1 MSTDGYPKH
10 LVTRYGKVH
19 IYKNSNRANWVV
31 YVVAWSVG
39 KKRQRMSFSDEVAAL
54 NHAELVQE
62 QFKNGEPLAAKI
74 SSSKALYYEACEQ
87 KLRGVS
93 LMDAVEFY
101 LTMNGTSSSAPK
113 ITLDALVEKY
123 LDSLKTAGNE
133 LRDIQT
139 VRSHLTRFRD
149 TMRVPVASI
158 RALDIDRYLSEPQE
172 WSNRTRNNHKQSI
185 SRLFNWAIEKDYL
198 PSNMTNPVV
207 KATTYKVESAGSP
220 GIFTPDQM
228 AKLLSHAEKE
238 WVPYLAISAFAGVRS
253 AEITRLQWSD
263 VIFSEKVIV
272 LDSKHTKTNRRRVA
286 HMPDNL
292 VEWLKSYTGE
302 KKGSICPTKSPNK
315 MTSRLS
321 KSSKV
326 GWVHNGLRHSYISYM
341 MAVLRDAAKV
351 AEQCGNSPQQVQ
363 ANYKANAVESEA
375 KKWFGIRPTKHKTQQ
390 KANDGIGYYK
400 PVTKAKAR

>member
-1 MSTDGYPKH
+1 MPKQKLSTVDDYPKH
-10 LVTRYGKVH
+10 VVTRYGKVH
-19 IYKNSNRANWVV
+19 IYKNTNRGNWTV

-39 KKRQRMSFSDEVAAL
+39 KKRQRMSFSDEVAAM

-87 KLRGVS
+87 RLGGVS
-93 LMDAVEFY
+93 LMDAVEYY
-101 LTMNGTSSSAPK
+101 LTMKGSPSSTPK
-113 ITLDALVEKY
+113 ITLDTLVEKY
-123 LDSLKTAGNE
+123 LEGVKKAGNE

-158 RALDIDRYLSEPQE
+158 RTLDIDKYLSEPE
-172 WSNRTRNNHKQSI
+172 AWSNRTRNNHKQSI
-185 SRLFNWAIEKDYL
+185 SRLFNWAIEKEYL
-198 PSNMTNPVV
+198 PSGMMNPVT
-207 KATTYKVESAGSP
+207 KATTYKVESSGSP

-263 VIFSEKVIV
+263 VVFSEKVIV
-272 LDSKHTKTNRRRVA
+272 LDAKHTKTNRRRVA
-286 HMPDNL
+286 KMPDNL
-292 VEWLKSYTGE
+292 VGWLNSYEGE
-302 KKGSICPTKSPNK
+302 KKGFICPTKSPNK

-321 KSSKV
+321 KASKV
-326 GWVHNGLRHSYISYM
+326 EWVHNGLRHSYISYM
-341 MAVLRDAAKV
+341 MAILRDDAKV

-375 KKWFGIRPTKHKTQQ
+375 KKWFAIHPTKQ
-390 KANDGIGYYK
+390 KK
-400 PVTKAKAR
+400 PTRKN